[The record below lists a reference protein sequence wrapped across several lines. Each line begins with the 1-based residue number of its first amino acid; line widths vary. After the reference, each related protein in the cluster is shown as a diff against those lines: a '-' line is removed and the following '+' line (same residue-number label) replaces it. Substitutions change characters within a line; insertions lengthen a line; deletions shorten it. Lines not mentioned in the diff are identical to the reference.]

1 MPIAGHVSD
10 ANVYGVIGSNVSFHD
25 RDAGYS
31 VTQGD
36 YFVIDSQT
44 IGSTDGTWS
53 FKLVEESVGVLL
65 IDVTLPAM
73 R

>member
-1 MPIAGHVSD
+1 M
-10 ANVYGVIGSNVSFHD
+10 SFHD

-44 IGSTDGTWS
+44 IGSNDGTWS
-53 FKLVEESVGVLL
+53 MKLIDRSSNVMLFDIKLVL
-65 IDVTLPAM
+65 IED
-73 R
+73 